1 MRGLWLV
8 ARREIVTRGSSKS
21 YLISLAAS
29 VVLVV
34 ALVLVPSLLS
44 GESEYTV
51 ALTGQD
57 SVELEAAIDA
67 ASQGFEG
74 FTVKVEQADDAEVA
88 KKLVSDGDADVAI
101 VDNSVLISESG
112 ANQDLSL
119 LLDSVH
125 QQVGAQ
131 RQLSE
136 AGFDVNEVQAALSV
150 APMEQEHLGGSDMG
164 ARLAFG
170 YFMVIALFFM
180 VIMPVMYVAT
190 GVVEEKSSRIVEIL
204 LTSLKSWQL
213 LGGKILGLGVLG
225 FLNLAIPLAV
235 GLGIGGFTDSL
246 DFLPPGVTSTLLSA
260 VVWWALAFAFYSA
273 LAGSLSS
280 LVSRQED
287 INSAIGPM
295 TMLMVVTYVIAT
307 IYVWDPT
314 GPVTRVLSF
323 IPPFS
328 VFMMPI
334 RDIVNDAP
342 VWQQLVSGL
351 IMVVAVAGVLAL
363 GATIYRRSV
372 MRTGSKIKLMEVLR
386 RNG

>member
-8 ARREIVTRGSSKS
+8 ARREIITRGTSKS

-34 ALVLVPSLLS
+34 ALVLVPGLLS
-44 GESEYTV
+44 SETRYTV

-67 ASQGFEG
+67 ASEG
-74 FTVKVEQADDAEVA
+74 FDAFTVDVEQVDTPDEARN
-88 KKLVSDGDADVAI
+88 LVSEGEVDVAI
-101 VDNSVLISESG
+101 VDNRTLITESG

-125 QQVGAQ
+125 QQVGSQ
-131 RQLSE
+131 RQLSD
-136 AGFDVNEVQAALSV
+136 AGFNVDDVQAALAV

-164 ARLAFG
+164 ARIGFG
-170 YFMVIALFFM
+170 YVLVIVLFFM

-213 LGGKILGLGVLG
+213 LGGKIVGLGVLG
-225 FLNLAIPLAV
+225 FLNLAVPLVV

-246 DFLPPGVTSTLLSA
+246 DFLPTGVTSTLISA

-295 TMLMVVTYVIAT
+295 TMLMVVTYVVAT

-314 GPVTRVLSF
+314 GPVTRILSF

-328 VFMMPI
+328 VFMMPV

-342 VWQQLVSGL
+342 VWQQLVSGA
-351 IMVVAVAGVLAL
+351 IMMVAVVAVLAL
-363 GATIYRRSV
+363 GATIYKRSV
-372 MRTGSKIKLMEVLR
+372 MRTGSKIKLMDVLR
-386 RNG
+386 KDG

>member
-8 ARREIVTRGSSKS
+8 ARREIVTRGTSKS

-34 ALVLVPSLLS
+34 ALVLVPGLLS
-44 GESEYTV
+44 SETRYTV

-67 ASQGFEG
+67 ASEG
-74 FTVKVEQADDAEVA
+74 FDAFTVDVEQVGTPDEARN
-88 KKLVSDGDADVAI
+88 LVSEGEVDVAI
-101 VDNSVLISESG
+101 VDNQTLITESG

-125 QQVGAQ
+125 QQVGSQ
-131 RQLSE
+131 RQLSD
-136 AGFDVNEVQAALSV
+136 AGFDVNDVQAALAV

-164 ARLAFG
+164 ARIGFG
-170 YFMVIALFFM
+170 YILVIVLFFM

-213 LGGKILGLGVLG
+213 LGGKIVGLGVLG
-225 FLNLAIPLAV
+225 FLNLAVPLAV

-246 DFLPPGVTSTLLSA
+246 DFLPTGVTSTLISA
-260 VVWWALAFAFYSA
+260 VAWWALAFAFYSA

-295 TMLMVVTYVIAT
+295 TMLMVVTYVVAT

-314 GPVTRVLSF
+314 STVTRVLSF

-328 VFMMPI
+328 VFMMPV

-342 VWQQLVSGL
+342 VWQQLVSGA
-351 IMVVAVAGVLAL
+351 IMMVAVVAVLAL
-363 GATIYRRSV
+363 GATIYKRSV
-372 MRTGSKIKLMEVLR
+372 MRTGSKIKLMDVLR
-386 RNG
+386 KGG